1 MKKIL
6 LILALFS
13 AFTMAAVAQ
22 NSEPTAPEK
31 TEGKWSEM
39 SYVNVPIVKVYE
51 GKEAYIV
58 LYLKN
63 KVGVGKVVIPK
74 AWAKATKDTPKKLK
88 FRNAKTENSS
98 YMCIQK
104 KNGDFHRVILTVPA
118 SKSSSIWAVADYHKE
133 IEGSDKDTLEELEL

>member
-1 MKKIL
+1 M
-6 LILALFS
+6 ILALLS

-22 NSEPTAPEK
+22 SSDSSSSDKDES
-31 TEGKWSEM
+31 KWSEM
-39 SYVNVPIVKVYE
+39 SYVNVPVIKVYE

-63 KVGVGKVVIPK
+63 KTGVGKVVIPK
-74 AWAKATKDTPKKLK
+74 AWAKATKDTPRKLK
-88 FRNAKTENSS
+88 FRNAKSDKAS
-98 YMCIQK
+98 YMCVQK
-104 KNGDFHRVILTVPA
+104 KGGEFHRVVLTVPA